1 MRVPAETTRS
11 SSEASVVGTL
21 TFTEITEAQALRVA
35 RHPDEWSADDLYAYV
50 AEEIVRLNGP
60 QLPCKDTQQTIEGFC
75 SRFTIPVAV
84 RIARAAFEVYGASG
98 RARRSPGAASPRA
111 TMSSSPRRSWRRWR
125 DR

>member
-35 RHPDEWSADDLYAYV
+35 RHPDEWSVDDLYAYV
-50 AEEIVRLNGP
+50 AEEIIRLNGP

-84 RIARAAFEVYGASG
+84 RIARAAFEVYGG
-98 RARRSPGAASPRA
+98 KWQGAPI
-111 TMSSSPRRSWRRWR
+111 TWRRFTQGH
-125 DR
+125 DEFFATPLLASMA